1 MVGLQS
7 PRYRVQANCET
18 AQDSG
23 QLLRA
28 LRSTVAADAAAAPT
42 TTVPFCFL
50 VEEDAAGVDARR
62 PLSSHRARSPSH
74 LPAKGTGMGWD
85 SVLSVLMQGV
95 LTNLYGAFREY
106 FNLSISWFRSLI
118 NMNLVGLVV

>member
-1 MVGLQS
+1 
-7 PRYRVQANCET
+7 
-18 AQDSG
+18 
-23 QLLRA
+23 
-28 LRSTVAADAAAAPT
+28 
-42 TTVPFCFL
+42 
-50 VEEDAAGVDARR
+50 
-62 PLSSHRARSPSH
+62 
-74 LPAKGTGMGWD
+74 MGWD